1 MARNRRL
8 LTDADFREA
17 MDKQIAIR
25 VFQDDHIVD
34 SNGVIIRFDDSTVVI
49 QSTVSDIG
57 YYDRNGCEFFEMAKR

>member
-17 MDKQIAIR
+17 MDKLIAIR

-34 SNGVIIRFDDSTVVI
+34 SNGVVIRFDDDTIVI

-57 YYDRNGCEFFEMAKR
+57 YYARNGCEFFEMAKR